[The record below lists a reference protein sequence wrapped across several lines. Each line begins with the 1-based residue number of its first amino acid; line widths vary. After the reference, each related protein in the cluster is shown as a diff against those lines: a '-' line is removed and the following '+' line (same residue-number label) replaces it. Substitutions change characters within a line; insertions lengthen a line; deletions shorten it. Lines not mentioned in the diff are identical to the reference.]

1 LAKVSINGTTT
12 AKGGEKEEGVMPTKD
27 MDGDQ
32 MMDDFEE
39 ESGGLEFEQTDELDF
54 TGDDDL
60 LLDETEDDDD
70 MLPSV
75 LYKGITRPK
84 TEEDWR
90 QLLLE
95 ASREG
100 VPEYKIS
107 DAYRDGA
114 LLMHSAFGLGV
125 VSKIISPRK
134 MEVIFESSKKLMAM
148 SVAPS
153 AEIAA

>member
-1 LAKVSINGTTT
+1 MTQ
-12 AKGGEKEEGVMPTKD
+12 KD
-27 MDGDQ
+27 TDQ

-39 ESGGLEFEQTDELDF
+39 DSGLEFEQTDELDF
-54 TGDDDL
+54 TGEDDL
-60 LLDETEDDDD
+60 LLDENEDDDD
-70 MLPSV
+70 IPSV

-107 DAYRDGA
+107 DNYREGV
-114 LLMHSAFGLGV
+114 LVIHPAFGLGV
-125 VSKIISPRK
+125 VSKVISPRK
-134 MEVIFESSKKLMAM
+134 MEVVFESSRKLMAM
-148 SVAPS
+148 SVAP
-153 AEIAA
+153 EIAA